1 QQQQEQQQKVSKPED
16 LDPASEKRTAE
27 PKGIE
32 TPPLPEASNRPTS
45 DSGGGSK
52 LPAKTVT
59 VSTDAWLALRHERTQ
74 RERQIRALQLQVEA
88 AQQELQQLAEVRL
101 ALKEQRALALEVRR
115 RGSELQEAARMA
127 AEELAT
133 LRAEAPAVEALSSR
147 PSQVEEE
154 EEVTAV
160 TSDADPPVLELQVED
175 EGSAAARVEWQR
187 LLSERETTA
196 RELGLTLQKVEEKE
210 QDLEDRRIELQIAER
225 RRERERR
232 SLLTAL
238 REMGGLGVSGG
249 VEPVP
254 MSGQD
259 GDEARGVLGWSPS
272 SSSSAPD
279 WPSSPSVAR
288 SGLERSPQVSGGASQ
303 QSSLA
308 KEQERERQYLQR
320 ISELEEA
327 ASELRE
333 QLDAV
338 QSRVA
343 GLNRR
348 ALTRGEAL
356 RYATATSVG
365 IG

>member
-1 QQQQEQQQKVSKPED
+1 
-16 LDPASEKRTAE
+16 
-27 PKGIE
+27 
-32 TPPLPEASNRPTS
+32 PPLPEASNRPTS

-196 RELGLTLQKVEEKE
+196 RELGLTLQKVE
-210 QDLEDRRIELQIAER
+210 
-225 RRERERR
+225 
-232 SLLTAL
+232 
-238 REMGGLGVSGG
+238 
-249 VEPVP
+249 
-254 MSGQD
+254 
-259 GDEARGVLGWSPS
+259 
-272 SSSSAPD
+272 
-279 WPSSPSVAR
+279 
-288 SGLERSPQVSGGASQ
+288 
-303 QSSLA
+303 
-308 KEQERERQYLQR
+308 
-320 ISELEEA
+320 
-327 ASELRE
+327 
-333 QLDAV
+333 
-338 QSRVA
+338 
-343 GLNRR
+343 
-348 ALTRGEAL
+348 
-356 RYATATSVG
+356 
-365 IG
+365 

>member
-1 QQQQEQQQKVSKPED
+1 
-16 LDPASEKRTAE
+16 
-27 PKGIE
+27 
-32 TPPLPEASNRPTS
+32 
-45 DSGGGSK
+45 
-52 LPAKTVT
+52 
-59 VSTDAWLALRHERTQ
+59 
-74 RERQIRALQLQVEA
+74 
-88 AQQELQQLAEVRL
+88 VRL

-259 GDEARGVLGWSPS
+259 GDE
-272 SSSSAPD
+272 
-279 WPSSPSVAR
+279 
-288 SGLERSPQVSGGASQ
+288 
-303 QSSLA
+303 
-308 KEQERERQYLQR
+308 
-320 ISELEEA
+320 
-327 ASELRE
+327 
-333 QLDAV
+333 
-338 QSRVA
+338 
-343 GLNRR
+343 
-348 ALTRGEAL
+348 
-356 RYATATSVG
+356 
-365 IG
+365 